1 MMKKSKNVFKKL
13 TSVLL
18 ILFLI
23 SVCTVLSSCSI
34 VDFVDETIDEFVVLI
49 DSMISGEYFEQ
60 PEDDTAPVDNKV
72 SGSIQV
78 HFLDVGQGD
87 CALVV
92 SEDGVILID
101 SSYKNSNVTKS
112 IIDYIKKLGISK
124 IDYFVLTHPH
134 ADHIGGAPSII
145 NEFEIEKLFMPN
157 CVTDT
162 KIFEDTLD
170 AIENNDV
177 DLIEAVSGEEH
188 CLGEIEFKI
197 LAPNYSVSYNN
208 LNDYSIVIRLVYGNT
223 SVMFTGDA
231 EKLSESEILSLYPA
245 SQLKSDILKVGHHG
259 SSTSSSIEFL
269 RAVSPSVAII
279 SVGEGNSYEHPHDV
293 TLETLYGLD
302 IPYYRTDNDGTI
314 VFYSDGNVFTQK

>member
-1 MMKKSKNVFKKL
+1 MMKKTKSVFKKL
-13 TSVLL
+13 TSLLL

-23 SVCTVLSSCSI
+23 SVCTVLSSCRV

-60 PEDDTAPVDNKV
+60 LEDDTAPVDNKV
-72 SGSIQV
+72 SGIIQV

-101 SSYKNSNVTKS
+101 SSYKNSSVTKS
-112 IIDYIKKLGISK
+112 IIDYIKNLGISK

-145 NEFEIEKLFMPN
+145 NEFEIGKLFMPN

-188 CLGEIEFKI
+188 CLGEIKFKI
-197 LAPNYSVSYNN
+197 LAPNYSVSYDN

-269 RAVSPSVAII
+269 KAVSPSVAII

-293 TLETLYGLD
+293 TLEALDGLD
-302 IPYYRTDNDGTI
+302 IPYYRTDNDKTI